1 MFRRLL
7 IATIGFALSA
17 CSAVGVMETSDP
29 QQKLADAYNLLQVD
43 RPYPAARLMKESIA
57 QFKEKNDFYQLG
69 VAQFMYGQFIRSKSF
84 DWPSFRQQYP
94 QTETAEQRNEL
105 AATFFNE
112 AIVNYGKA
120 IADPA
125 LPHDVRTGYYW
136 RVYLANLELQNK
148 SAMCASLRSMDV
160 SNKAYQDKNPGAK
173 GHVQPPY
180 KSFEEFISTTIS
192 KAQCSA
198 S

>member
-7 IATIGFALSA
+7 ITAIVLVLSA
-17 CSAVGVMETSDP
+17 CSAAGVMKTSDP
-29 QQKLADAYNLLQVD
+29 QQKLADAYNLLEVG
-43 RPYPAARLMKESIA
+43 RPIPAERLMNEAIA

-69 VAQFMYGQFIRSKSF
+69 VSQFMYGQFIRSKSF
-84 DWPSFRQQYP
+84 DWPLFRQQYP
-94 QTETAEQRNEL
+94 KTETAEQRNAL

-112 AIVNYGKA
+112 AIANFEKA

-148 SAMCASLRSMDV
+148 SAMCASLQSMDV
-160 SNKAYQDKNPGAK
+160 SNKAYQAKNPGAK
-173 GHVQPPY
+173 VYVHPPH
-180 KSFEEFISTTIS
+180 KTFEEFISATMS
-192 KAQCSA
+192 KAECNA